1 MEYSTIFIFI
11 FYIVCVYIFLHTYY
25 YLVDIDNCP
34 CFKKDGKYAVN
45 IDFMKFFQVLEIFIL
60 TVFLSIFMYLK
71 LFNKKSMVSAN
82 IKNHVP
88 KILLITPIVVLL
100 IISAFMS
107 YNVLNFYNNIKEDCK
122 CANSWYRYF
131 IYYEGIVSLISVFRV
146 VISFI
151 LLSILFIV
159 ASLSLN
165 NKKK

>member
-1 MEYSTIFIFI
+1 MEYSTIFIVI
-11 FYIVCVYIFLHTYY
+11 FYFVCVYIFLHTYY

-60 TVFLSIFMYLK
+60 TIFLALFLFM
-71 LFNKKSMVSAN
+71 KSNFKSNGKVLAKFKEG
-82 IKNHVP
+82 IP
-88 KILLITPIVVLL
+88 KIVLL
-100 IISAFMS
+100 IPVIVLLVISAFMS
-107 YNVLNFYNNIKEDCK
+107 YNVMNFYINVKEDCK

-159 ASLSLN
+159 ASLSM